1 MGSLVQLGVDVTKIY
16 DYSADTGPYPYS
28 EGDRHIAADG
38 THYIYT
44 KAHGAI
50 ADGTRCNV
58 LDTGVTSANGS
69 GVWVNNTGTAMAVSD
84 RFWAHQYIASNII
97 TF

>member
-44 KAHGAI
+44 K
-50 ADGTRCNV
+50 
-58 LDTGVTSANGS
+58 
-69 GVWVNNTGTAMAVSD
+69 
-84 RFWAHQYIASNII
+84 
-97 TF
+97 